1 MGFIWNSLLRR
12 WFFICQ
18 AQRRTAAKTVRAS
31 TYEGLLNGDQ
41 AGLSAKKHK
50 GAMISHTHDTIT
62 CKKKRVKLMTINF
75 LLCLW

>member
-1 MGFIWNSLLRR
+1 MVLHL
-12 WFFICQ
+12 Q

-31 TYEGLLNGDQ
+31 TSEDLLNRDQ

-62 CKKKRVKLMTINF
+62 YKNKRVKLMRNF
-75 LLCLW
+75 LLCL